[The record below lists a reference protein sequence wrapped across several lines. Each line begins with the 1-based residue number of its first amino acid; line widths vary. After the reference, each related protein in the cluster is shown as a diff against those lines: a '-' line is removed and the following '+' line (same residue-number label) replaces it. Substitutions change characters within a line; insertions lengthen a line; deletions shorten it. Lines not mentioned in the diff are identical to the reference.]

1 MNVINEY
8 LECNCKSI
16 VSYWTYCHDLAID
29 ALRWAAVQYRDND
42 FRMLIIESAEAN
54 SIFPAINLDK
64 YMPEGIED
72 DHFGWAFHVVLFD
85 GKQVHDGWFDKQ
97 LGLKQYLQE
106 MFPGEK
112 SFFLTC
118 GSVQQVVNVNDEDN
132 IVMNEVNAAC

>member
-16 VSYWTYCHDLAID
+16 VSYWSYCHSLAID
-29 ALRWAAVQYRDND
+29 ALRWADAQYKNNN
-42 FRMLIIESAEAN
+42 FRMLIIESAKA
-54 SIFPAINLDK
+54 IPMFPAINLDK
-64 YMPEGIED
+64 YMPEGLVD
-72 DHFGWAFHVVLFD
+72 DHKGWAFHAVLFD
-85 GKQVHDGWFDKQ
+85 GKYIHDGWFDEK
-97 LGLKQYLQE
+97 LNLKQYLQK

-118 GSVQQVVNVNDEDN
+118 GSLQQVVNVNDENN